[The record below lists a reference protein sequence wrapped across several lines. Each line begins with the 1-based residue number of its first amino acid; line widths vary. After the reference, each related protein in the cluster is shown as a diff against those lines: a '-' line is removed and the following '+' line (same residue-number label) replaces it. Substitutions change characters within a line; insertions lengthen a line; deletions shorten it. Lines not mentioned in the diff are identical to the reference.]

1 MKFSKKFICAG
12 KEFSTWEKHI
22 PAPYFRKEF
31 VLEKDCDSAEITVT
45 GLGFYMLYINGVDV
59 TKGILAP
66 YISNPDH
73 IVYFDNY
80 DIAKYLV
87 KGKNVIALVLGNGF
101 QNNVGGEVWDF
112 EKATFRSSPKLALTF
127 EAKLSDGSEI
137 SFEADETFKT
147 APSPILFDD
156 MRCGVHYDARK
167 EIDGWNL
174 PEFDASAWKNA
185 ELAEI
190 PRGDFRLCTAEPI
203 TCQYERVGKLLR
215 KTKVDPYTSDK
226 PEMNE
231 KDTAYKPVNGD
242 GYLYDF
248 GVNAAGT
255 ARIKLNGRPGQ
266 MVEFQF
272 LEHIM
277 LDGTPSYTNFQFYP
291 DGYCQRVVYIC
302 KGGEETFVAPF
313 TYFGCQYC
321 VVMGI
326 DDEQATDDLVTYL
339 VCNSDLKERGSFEC
353 SDEVANKLQSMVR
366 VSDLANFYYFPTDC
380 PQREKNGWTG
390 DAALSAEQ
398 LTQNFAVET
407 SLAEWMRNIVKS
419 QKENGEISGVVPTS
433 FWGYGQGPAWDI
445 VMFNIPYYTYIYRG
459 ETEMIKEHSAALF
472 QYLHYLSTCREERGL
487 IYAGL
492 RDWCPVTVIKV
503 ERVFTSTLTG
513 MDLCKKA
520 SVMFDAVGLNLHKAF
535 ADGLFAELKAA
546 ARKYLLDLNTM
557 TADGRC
563 QTSQA
568 MAIYYDLFEPAEKP
582 AAFKVLLDIIHE
594 NDDFIDVGVLGGRVL
609 FHVLSEGGAG
619 DLAYKMITRPEYP
632 SYGFCVKQG
641 MTSLPEDFTTPKLD
655 EYVSSLNHHFW
666 GDISN
671 WFISKVAG
679 LRVNPMGDDPSYV
692 NIVPDFI
699 PCLDHASAHYYT
711 VKGKISVSWKRDGD
725 SILLT
730 VEKPEE
736 VKGRVILNN
745 GWYCHNLDYGMFCC
759 KDVSQRGVAVFD
771 HENNATYIIRKK
783 TNTPYLK
790 G

>member
-1 MKFSKKFICAG
+1 MRFSEKFICAG

-22 PAPYFRKEF
+22 PAPYFRKEII
-31 VLEKDCDSAEITVT
+31 LESDVDSAEITIT
-45 GLGFYMLYINGVDV
+45 GLGFYMLYINGKDI

-80 DIAKYLV
+80 DISKYLV
-87 KGKNVIALVLGNGF
+87 KGKNVIGIVLGNGF

-112 EKATFRSSPKLALTF
+112 NLARFRSSPKFALTF
-127 EAKLSDGSEI
+127 ESKLSDGREL

-174 PEFDASAWKNA
+174 PEFDDSEWKNA
-185 ELAEI
+185 EFSEK
-190 PRGDFRLCTAEPI
+190 PRGDFRLCTVEAV
-203 TCQYERVGKLLR
+203 TCQYEREGKLLR
-215 KTKVDPYTSDK
+215 KTKMAPYATDK
-226 PEMNE
+226 VYKEVP
-231 KDTAYKPVNGD
+231 AYKPVNYEGF
-242 GYLYDF
+242 LYDF

-266 MVEFQF
+266 LVEIQF
-272 LEHIM
+272 LEYIG
-277 LDGTPSYTNFQFYP
+277 LDGLPSYTNFGFFP
-291 DGYCQRVVYIC
+291 EGYVQRVVYYC
-302 KGGEETFVAPF
+302 KGGEETFVVPF

-321 VVMGI
+321 MIMGI
-326 DDEQATDDLVTYL
+326 DDDQVADTSVTLL

-380 PQREKNGWTG
+380 PHREKNGWTG

-398 LTQNFAVET
+398 LTLNFAVEN
-407 SLAEWMRNIVKS
+407 SLSEWMRSIVKS
-419 QKENGEISGVVPTS
+419 QKENGEICGVVPSTT
-433 FWGYGQGPAWDI
+433 WGYDCGPSWDI

-459 ETEMIKEHSAALF
+459 ETEMIKEHSSALV
-472 QYLHYLSTCREERGL
+472 QYLHWISTRRDERGL
-487 IYAGL
+487 VWVGL
-492 RDWCPVTVIKV
+492 RDWCPVTVIKA
-503 ERVFTSTLTG
+503 ERVFTSTLVV
-513 MDLCKKA
+513 MDMCKKA
-520 SVMFDAVGLNLHKAF
+520 SVMFDAVGMNLAKTF

-546 ARKYLLDLNTM
+546 ARKYLVDFSTM

-594 NDDFIDVGVLGGRVL
+594 NDDFIDFGVIGGRVI
-609 FHVLSEGGAG
+609 FHVLSEGGEG
-619 DLAYKMITRPEYP
+619 ELAYKMITRSEYP

-641 MTSLPEDFTTPKLD
+641 MTSLPEDFTSPRLD
-655 EYVSSLNHHFW
+655 RGVSSLNHHFW

-671 WFISKVAG
+671 WFYSKIAG
-679 LRVNPMGDDPSYV
+679 IRVNPYGNDPSYV
-692 NIVPDFI
+692 IISPDFI
-699 PCLDHASAHYYT
+699 SSLDYATAHYDT
-711 VKGKISVSWKRDGD
+711 VKGRITVSWKRDGD

-730 VEKPEE
+730 VDKADGIN
-736 VKGRVILNN
+736 GRVILNN
-745 GWYCHNLDYGMFCC
+745 GWYCHNLDYGMFNCAEEC
-759 KDVSQRGVAVFD
+759 QRGVAFFNY
-771 HENNATYIIRKK
+771 ENNKTYILKKK
-783 TNTPYLK
+783 TNSPYLK

>member
-22 PAPYFRKEF
+22 PAPYFRKDF
-31 VLEKDCDSAEITVT
+31 VLENDIDSAEITVT
-45 GLGFYMLYINGVDV
+45 GLGFYMLYINGKDI

-80 DIAKYLV
+80 DISKYLV
-87 KGKNVIALVLGNGF
+87 KGKNVIALILGNGF

-112 EKATFRSSPKLALTF
+112 DQALFRSSPKLALTF
-127 EAKLSDGSEI
+127 EGKLCDGSEI

-156 MRCGVHYDARK
+156 MRCGVHYDSRK
-167 EIDGWNL
+167 ETDGWNL
-174 PEFDASAWKNA
+174 PEFDDSSWKNA
-185 ELAEI
+185 EFAEN
-190 PRGDFRLCTAEPI
+190 PRGEFRICTAEPI
-203 TCQYERVGKLLR
+203 VCTHELQGKLLR
-215 KTKVDPYTSDK
+215 KTKVDPYVSNK
-226 PEMNE
+226 PQMNV
-231 KDTAYKPVNGD
+231 KNTAYKPVNGE
-242 GYLYDF
+242 GFLYDF

-255 ARIKLNGRPGQ
+255 ARIKINGRPGQ
-266 MVEFQF
+266 VVEFQF

-291 DGYCQRVVYIC
+291 DGYCQRVVFTC
-302 KGGEETFVAPF
+302 KGGEETFVVPF

-321 VVMGI
+321 AVMGI
-326 DDEQATDDLVTYL
+326 DDSQATEDLVTYL

-390 DAALSAEQ
+390 DAALSAEHM
-398 LTQNFAVET
+398 TQNLAVEK
-407 SLAEWMRNIVKS
+407 SLAEWMRSIVKS
-419 QKENGEISGVVPTS
+419 QTAEGEISGVVPTAG
-433 FWGYGQGPAWDI
+433 WGYDNGPAWDI

-459 ETEMIKEHSAALF
+459 ETEMIKEHAAAMLK
-472 QYLHYLSTCREERGL
+472 YLHFISTRREERGL
-487 IYAGL
+487 VYAGL
-492 RDWCPVTVIKV
+492 RDWCPVTVIKA
-503 ERVFTSTLTG
+503 ERVFTSTLST
-513 MDLCKKA
+513 MDMCKKA
-520 SVMFDAVGLNLHKAF
+520 SVMFDAVGMNLEKAY
-535 ADGLFAELKAA
+535 ADGLFAELKSA
-546 ARKYLLDLNTM
+546 ARKHLIDLGTM

-563 QTSQA
+563 QTAQA
-568 MAIYYDLFEPAEKP
+568 MAIYYDLFEPAEK
-582 AAFKVLLDIIHE
+582 AEAFKVLLDIIHE

-641 MTSLPEDFTTPKLD
+641 MTSLPEDFTTPRLD
-655 EYVSSLNHHFW
+655 RFVSSLNHHFW

-679 LRVNPMGDDPSYV
+679 LRVNPYGNDSSYV

-699 PCLDHASAHYYT
+699 SSLDHASAYYDT
-711 VKGKISVSWKRDGD
+711 VKGRISVSWKRDGD
-725 SILLT
+725 DILLT
-730 VEKPEE
+730 VEKADGI
-736 VKGRVILNN
+736 KGRVLLNN

-759 KDVSQRGVAVFD
+759 EEVSQRGVAVFN

-783 TNTPYLK
+783 TNSPYLK

>member
-1 MKFSKKFICAG
+1 MRFSKSFICAG
-12 KEFSTWEKHI
+12 KEYSTWEKHI

-31 VLEKDCDSAEITVT
+31 VIEDEIEFSEITVT

-80 DIAKYLV
+80 DITKYLV
-87 KGKNVIALVLGNGF
+87 KGKNVIALILGNGF

-112 EKATFRSSPKLALTF
+112 QLARFRSSPKLALNL
-127 EAKLSDGSEI
+127 EAKLANGMEL

-167 EIDGWNL
+167 EICGWNL

-185 ELAEI
+185 EFAEI

-203 TCQYERVGKLLR
+203 TCQYECEGKLLR
-215 KTKVDPYTSDK
+215 KTKMAPFFT
-226 PEMNE
+226 N
-231 KDTAYKPVNGD
+231 KDYIAAKVPAYIPVND
-242 GYLYDF
+242 EGYLYDF

-255 ARIKLNGRPGQ
+255 ARLKFNGRPGQ
-266 MVEFQF
+266 LLEFQF
-272 LEHIM
+272 IEYITLEG
-277 LDGTPSYTNFQFYP
+277 LPSYANFQFYP
-291 DGYCQRVVYIC
+291 NGYVQRVVYTC
-302 KGGEETFVAPF
+302 KGGEETFVVPF

-321 VVMGI
+321 VAMGF
-326 DDEQATDDLVTYL
+326 DEDQVKDLNITYL
-339 VCNSDLKERGSFEC
+339 VCNSDLEERGSFEC
-353 SDEVANKLQSMVR
+353 SDEVVNKLQSMVR

-398 LTQNFAVET
+398 LTLNFAVEK
-407 SLAEWMRNIVKS
+407 SLSEWMRSIVKS
-419 QKENGEISGVVPTS
+419 QNEKGEISGVVPTTT
-433 FWGYGQGPAWDI
+433 WGYGNGPAWDI
-445 VMFNIPYYTYIYRG
+445 VLFNIPYYTYLYRG
-459 ETEMIKEHSAALF
+459 ETEMIKEHSAAMI
-472 QYLHYLSTCREERGL
+472 QYLHFISRCREERGL
-487 IYAGL
+487 IYTGL
-492 RDWCPVTVIKV
+492 RDWCPVTVIKA
-503 ERVFTSTLTG
+503 ERVFTSTLTT
-513 MDLCKKA
+513 MDMCKKA
-520 SVMFDAVGLNLHKAF
+520 SVMFEAVGMNLEKAY
-535 ADGLFAELKAA
+535 ADGLYAELRAA
-546 ARKYLLDLNTM
+546 ARKYLVDFNTM

-563 QTSQA
+563 QTAQA
-568 MAIYYDLFEPAEKP
+568 MAIHYDLFDPAEKS

-609 FHVLSEGGAG
+609 FHVLSDFGEGE
-619 DLAYKMITRPEYP
+619 LAYKMIARPEYP

-655 EYVSSLNHHFW
+655 EDVSSFNHHFW

-671 WFISKVAG
+671 WFISKIAG
-679 LRVNPMGDDPSYV
+679 IRVNPYGNDASYV

-699 PCLDHASAHYYT
+699 QGLDHASAYYNT
-711 VKGKISVSWKRDGD
+711 VKGKVSVSWKRDGND
-725 SILLT
+725 ILLT
-730 VEKPEE
+730 VEKPED
-736 VKGRVILNN
+736 VRGRVLLKN

-759 KDVSQRGVAVFD
+759 KDVSQRGVAVFN
-771 HENNATYIIRKK
+771 HENSKTYIIRKK
-783 TNTPYLK
+783 TNSPYLK